1 MKLHQKITPFLW
13 FDNQAEE
20 AANFYVSIFSA
31 LPGRDLASGGKNSQI
46 KQIEKYPEAAQAV
59 SGKIA
64 GSVMT
69 VEFEIEGMTFTALN
83 GGPVPGFDFSPA
95 TSFVVNCET
104 QEEID
109 HLWKNLSSDPK
120 AEQCGWCKDK
130 FGITWQIV
138 PSILTKFLS
147 GADKSKVER
156 VTKAFLQ
163 MKKFDIAKL
172 KEAYNQQ

>member
-1 MKLHQKITPFLW
+1 MAKVTQKITPFLW
-13 FDNQAEE
+13 FYKGAED
-20 AANFYVSIFSA
+20 AANYYVSVFKN
-31 LPGRDLASGGKNSQI
+31 GKI
-46 KQIEKYPEAAQAV
+46 KTIQKYPKAAEAVA
-59 SGKIA
+59 GMPA

-69 VEFEIEGMTFTALN
+69 VEFEIEGITFVGLN
-83 GGPVPGFDFSPA
+83 GGPVEGFTFSPA

-109 HLWKNLSSDPK
+109 HLWEKLSEVPE

-138 PSILTKFLS
+138 PTVLNEYLS
-147 GADKSKVER
+147 DANSAKVER
-156 VTKAFLQ
+156 VTKAFMQ

-172 KEAYNQQ
+172 KEAYEGK